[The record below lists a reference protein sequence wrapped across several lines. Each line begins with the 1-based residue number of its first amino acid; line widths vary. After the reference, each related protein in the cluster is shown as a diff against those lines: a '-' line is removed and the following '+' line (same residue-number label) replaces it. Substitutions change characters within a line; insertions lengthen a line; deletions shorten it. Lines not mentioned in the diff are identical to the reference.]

1 MKDTR
6 SELISVIIPVY
17 NVEKYLDRCI
27 KSVINQTYETIEI
40 ILIDDGSTD
49 KSLEICYKYLNKD
62 NRIKVFHK
70 ENGGLSSARNYG
82 IDVAT
87 GKYLTFIDSD
97 DDIEKDYV
105 EYLYNLMKKYN
116 TKMSI
121 CSYSIIKNK
130 ITNFGINLEEK
141 LLSTEEC
148 LDNLLCEKGFTVSA
162 CAKMYHKNLFKN
174 IRYPLNKLCEDNG
187 TTYKLIMECNNIAY
201 GNESKYNYYIHN
213 NSITTSEFNLRK
225 LDLIELVDIMCDD
238 IIKKFP
244 NLINSVEKRRTSSR
258 FSILRQIL
266 ESKNSKKYIN
276 IQKDIIKY
284 LKNKNKTIII
294 NPKSDIRDK
303 LAIIL
308 LMINKNLFKLGWKI
322 YLKFIK

>member
-1 MKDTR
+1 MKDTHN
-6 SELISVIIPVY
+6 ELISIIIPVY

-27 KSVINQTYETIEI
+27 KSVINQTYKNIEI

-49 KSLEICYKYLNKD
+49 KSLDICYNYLEQD

-97 DDIEKDYV
+97 DEIEKDYI
-105 EYLYNLMKKYN
+105 EYLYNLIKKYD

-121 CSYSIIKNK
+121 CSYSVIKNN
-130 ITNFGINLEEK
+130 ITDFGLNLCEK
-141 LLSTEEC
+141 LLTTEEC

-162 CAKMYHKNLFKN
+162 CAKMYEKDLFKN

-201 GNESKYNYYIHN
+201 GNESKYNYYIHD

-225 LDLIELVDIMCDD
+225 LDLIELVDTMCDD
-238 IIKKFP
+238 IIKRFP
-244 NLINSVEKRRTSSR
+244 DLINSVEKRRNSAR
-258 FSILRQIL
+258 FSILRQML
-266 ESKNSKKYIN
+266 ESKNSNNYIN

-284 LKNKNKTIII
+284 LKSKKKKIIT
-294 NPKSDIRDK
+294 NPKSDKKDK
-303 LAIIL
+303 LAIVL